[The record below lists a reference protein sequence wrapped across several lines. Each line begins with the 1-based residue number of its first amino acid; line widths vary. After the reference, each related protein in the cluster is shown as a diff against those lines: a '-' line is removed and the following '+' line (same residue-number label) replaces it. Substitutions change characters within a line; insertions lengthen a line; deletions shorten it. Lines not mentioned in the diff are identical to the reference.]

1 MITSLIEIL
10 ATKLWPHEHIY
21 NIICVTRWNFIG
33 DVMDIIMR
41 SYILFQNIVS
51 LRRSGMAVFADI
63 IKIVTMF
70 IKTIF
75 KDSKL
80 KELEVMYQ
88 IPTYICI
95 SWYSKIC

>member
-1 MITSLIEIL
+1 M
-10 ATKLWPHEHIY
+10 ATVPI
-21 NIICVTRWNFIG
+21 
-33 DVMDIIMR
+33 
-41 SYILFQNIVS
+41 
-51 LRRSGMAVFADI
+51 FADI

-95 SWYSKIC
+95 S

>member
-1 MITSLIEIL
+1 
-10 ATKLWPHEHIY
+10 
-21 NIICVTRWNFIG
+21 
-33 DVMDIIMR
+33 MDIIMR

-51 LRRSGMAVFADI
+51 LRRSVMAVFADI

-95 SWYSKIC
+95 S